1 MNGLLLKPDGCALS
15 LFVFAILII
24 VHLLPPIWE
33 KNFTLAQFVFLF
45 LFQPQGSWRFPVLMH
60 GPNSNFIL
68 KKWFFFLTII
78 LILCTYT
85 TLWLFK
91 ALFPPCFHILLF
103 IYVVYYS
110 YVQLCSNWDYI
121 PLFSSTK
128 KKPQK
133 NLIAVQLRVSEMQFS
148 QM

>member
-110 YVQLCSNWDYI
+110 YVQI
-121 PLFSSTK
+121 GIIFLFFQVQKKTPKKTSLQSS
-128 KKPQK
+128 
-133 NLIAVQLRVSEMQFS
+133 
-148 QM
+148 